1 MKKTMKPETE
11 ITMEFANLL
20 GDVVSIVK
28 ITGDN
33 EAAWIIIQQEDDTE
47 KEERSIMLDPQ
58 EIDVFISALIL
69 FKHRILNPKR
79 RKEE

>member
-1 MKKTMKPETE
+1 MKPETE